1 MLRETGTPVAE
12 GWGTEMPMLAL
23 LTLLLAAFASSPVDS
38 AQVPGAPPP
47 ASPEEPSGGDAYAPR
62 SLPSDAVPG
71 PDDIGDPG
79 ASSATVAEADPSVSV
94 DRLPSYV
101 ANQAERKGLEVHPH
115 ERVQETVGDKKVE
128 VGTWARVGYRAD
140 QEQGVLSHGPY
151 LGMARLQ
158 VRASDTH
165 RVSGFVQLGA
175 DQGQIGLLDA
185 KMRARLGERFIL
197 AVGRMKAPV
206 SHDFLIPA
214 PQMLQPHRA
223 LLVGLAPRR
232 TNGVQLRYRAEGE
245 TAVLTTRVGVFDPLA
260 PGAAVL
266 AGPLLVAQVGAH
278 THSGFFVHGAVAAWL
293 HPKELH
299 ADAAA
304 LGAPWDRHA
313 DLALG
318 WSDQAWTFH
327 VEGLIAA
334 PLARPELDWGATMLA
349 ARRVSVSSVALVLE
363 PVVSADV
370 QRTEGRILRATAALN
385 VHHDGWHLFETLAW
399 EATSLPSGHV
409 GHRVLFQVQAGL

>member
-1 MLRETGTPVAE
+1 
-12 GWGTEMPMLAL
+12 MLAL
-23 LTLLLAAFASSPVDS
+23 IPFLLAAFAASPHEPADGS
-38 AQVPGAPPP
+38 AAAAPVAASPLGAPRDLAEAEGAAGAPPADVGP
-47 ASPEEPSGGDAYAPR
+47 AEGREAP
-62 SLPSDAVPG
+62 
-71 PDDIGDPG
+71 
-79 ASSATVAEADPSVSV
+79 

-115 ERVQETVGDKKVE
+115 ERVAETVGTKKVE
-128 VGTWARVGYRAD
+128 VGTWARVGYRATPEHGD
-140 QEQGVLSHGPY
+140 LSHGPY

-158 VRASDTH
+158 VRASDAH

-214 PQMLQPHRA
+214 PQMLLPHRA

-232 TNGVQLRYRAEGE
+232 TNGVQLRYRAEGD
-245 TAVLTTRVGVFDPLA
+245 AVVLTTRVGVFDPLA

-266 AGPLLVAQVGAH
+266 AGPQLVGQVGVH

-293 HPKELH
+293 HPKEPH
-299 ADAAA
+299 ADTAA

-313 DLALG
+313 DFAVC
-318 WSDQAWTFH
+318 WSDRAWTFH
-327 VEGLIAA
+327 AEGLIAT
-334 PLARPELDWGATMLA
+334 PIARAELDWGATMLA
-349 ARRVSVSSVALVLE
+349 ARRVSVERAAIVLE
-363 PVVSADV
+363 PVISADARV
-370 QRTEGRILRATAALN
+370 SEERRLRGTVALN
-385 VHHDGWHLFETLAW
+385 VHHDGWHLFETVAW
-399 EATSLPSGHV
+399 EATSLPGGHI
-409 GHRVLFQVQAGL
+409 GHRVLLQVQAGL